1 MEAINFNSMMIGMN
15 PMINMNQ
22 TEMMSK
28 MMMGMN
34 QMMEMN
40 QMMGMNQMNDMMMFP
55 NNPLMNNLNNVENC
69 QTYNPNY
76 KYIRL
81 FFGDEYITN
90 VTIFKD
96 EKYYSLC
103 EKLKSI
109 LFSFGKKVYRRPYEN
124 EIIERKYPFETLEFL
139 IERGVEINPRV
150 ILKNTTHYRDYYTS
164 GFDYY
169 HVQNGDALRVNYES
183 PLEGAGGLCNIEFVN
198 IDKLTKTTKLSFS
211 KDAPKWRNV
220 SIGLNL
226 FGKCI
231 NKKCKAFHQEV
242 IFPAGINIKFDLN
255 SNRKEIKC
263 PICSKNFL
271 PVTMGFWKCEY
282 QIKGEKFKN
291 GEYEEINLN
300 GKETVG
306 DNFEYYDQ
314 NKNKVVSWSYL
325 SVFTGYRQKMKYK
338 EK

>member
-22 TEMMSK
+22 TEMMNK

-109 LFSFGKKVYRRPYEN
+109 LFSF
-124 EIIERKYPFETLEFL
+124 
-139 IERGVEINPRV
+139 
-150 ILKNTTHYRDYYTS
+150 
-164 GFDYY
+164 
-169 HVQNGDALRVNYES
+169 
-183 PLEGAGGLCNIEFVN
+183 
-198 IDKLTKTTKLSFS
+198 
-211 KDAPKWRNV
+211 
-220 SIGLNL
+220 
-226 FGKCI
+226 
-231 NKKCKAFHQEV
+231 
-242 IFPAGINIKFDLN
+242 
-255 SNRKEIKC
+255 
-263 PICSKNFL
+263 
-271 PVTMGFWKCEY
+271 
-282 QIKGEKFKN
+282 
-291 GEYEEINLN
+291 
-300 GKETVG
+300 
-306 DNFEYYDQ
+306 
-314 NKNKVVSWSYL
+314 
-325 SVFTGYRQKMKYK
+325 
-338 EK
+338 